1 MVLLAQQ
8 LITAVQLSATWW
20 AAAILVV
27 ELIVYLHHAVYRAS
41 ERMRNFF

>member
-8 LITAVQLSATWW
+8 LITAVQLSATRW

-41 ERMRNFF
+41 ERMGNFF